1 MDIVNTDIGYVPQV
15 VRPLLAYAVQRVLP
29 AVYDDSLSYYEVLA
43 KVQHKLDEVV
53 TSLANLN
60 DWQEAQD
67 AVMTQLVQM
76 VEDFVNG
83 GYRDDF
89 DQFAQAWLRENVEEA
104 LALGSHMVFFGLT
117 DDGHFKATIPQ
128 RWAFVFGTILDYDD
142 TNFGSLTITY

>member
-1 MDIVNTDIGYVPQV
+1 MDIPSTDIGYVPQV
-15 VRPLLAYAVQRVLP
+15 VRPLLAYAIQRVLP
-29 AVYDDSLSYYEVLA
+29 AVYDNSLSYYEVLA

-67 AVMTQLVQM
+67 AVMLQLTQM

-89 DQFAQAWLRENVEEA
+89 DRFAQAWLRENVEEA
-104 LALGSHMVFFGLT
+104 LALGTHMVFFGLT
-117 DDGHFKATIPQ
+117 TDGYFTATIPE
-128 RWAFVFGTILDYDD
+128 RWAFVFDTILNYADPNY
-142 TNFGSLTITY
+142 GSLTIKY

>member
-15 VRPLLAYAVQRVLP
+15 VRPLLAYAVQKVLP

-53 TSLANLN
+53 SSLANLN
-60 DWQEAQD
+60 DWQDAQD
-67 AVMTQLVQM
+67 AVMTQLTQM

-117 DDGHFKATIPQ
+117 DDGYFQATIPQ
-128 RWAFVFGTILDYDD
+128 RWAFVFGTVLDFDSP
-142 TNFGSLTITY
+142 NFGSLTITY